1 MCCLEMEGYESEGKD
16 VPFSTVET
24 KTVENIIKVKSR
36 VGVWVEGF
44 GKTVLGW
51 VRISV

>member
-16 VPFSTVET
+16 VPFSTDET
-24 KTVENIIKVKSR
+24 KTGETKIKVKSR